1 MPDDMRT
8 TGGPGGTMG
17 VTDTMQGPSTS
28 SSLVPDPSAAGE
40 GPAEGDVGQA
50 EKGNGGQHE
59 DEVCFLVSR
68 GSDPSN
74 YKKYVLFLL
83 HSFNNISLIS
93 GFYYGSVVYQFSC
106 STLWIFR

>member
-59 DEVCFLVSR
+59 DEVCFFCQQGF
-68 GSDPSN
+68 GSVKFP
-74 YKKYVLFLL
+74 KKYVL
-83 HSFNNISLIS
+83 
-93 GFYYGSVVYQFSC
+93 V
-106 STLWIFR
+106 